1 MKYIREDMRKAEEIA
16 EDVVIFT
23 KSTDSQQELKEG
35 WRVINK
41 AMRYLSSKD
50 DYLTNEM
57 EAQKRIERMKDA
69 TQEERN

>member
-1 MKYIREDMRKAEEIA
+1 MKRPEEIA
-16 EDVVIFT
+16 EDIVEFT
-23 KSTDSQQELKEG
+23 KSTDSQQELKEA

-69 TQEERN
+69 TQEERD

>member
-1 MKYIREDMRKAEEIA
+1 MRRAEEIA

-23 KSTDSQQELKEG
+23 KSTDNQEELKEG

-50 DYLTNEM
+50 DYLTHEV
-57 EAQKRIERMKDA
+57 EVQRRIEAMKDD
-69 TQEERN
+69 